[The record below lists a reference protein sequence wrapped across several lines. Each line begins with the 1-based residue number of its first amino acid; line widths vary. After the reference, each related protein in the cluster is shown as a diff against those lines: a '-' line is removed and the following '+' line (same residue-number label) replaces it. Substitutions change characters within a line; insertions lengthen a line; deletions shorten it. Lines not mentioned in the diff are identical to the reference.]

1 MKRKDRRIKEVME
14 WFKTAVSYKGEPF
27 VIDYEQAVAVAD
39 TSLNMIVVARAGSGK
54 TRTLVAKIVY
64 LVSVFGVKPEE
75 IIAFVFNANAATEIN
90 ERLSEMRVNGKQV
103 IDDIKIASTFHAFSR
118 QIVYGMCDGRAKCG
132 EILAE
137 RKDEYVLEI
146 VRRMMKEEKWR
157 ILVLSFIK
165 GMDGCLSDDGFYDE
179 SGLEPLSDSELEK
192 FSVMMVQFINRAQQ
206 RYLGGKMTVGEVAK
220 RYLNSGEVLEREE
233 IFIRLGVEVFRRYH
247 WYLLNSERGLKGF
260 SEYGTDFNLIVSWAS
275 KLIASRRPEVVELL
289 KGKKYIL
296 IDEYQD
302 FSQLF
307 LAAVMAIRS
316 VAVDA
321 KLFVVGDDWQA
332 INRFAGSDVEYFK
345 GFEKY
350 FPGGRRLEITTNYR
364 CDREVV
370 GRARKFMAKGMGEKG
385 EFRAFSKKMGKVMVV
400 NPQEVPCELP
410 VVKYDRRIGSGDLMY
425 AEMARRMLH
434 REPKR
439 KTVRYVKAVV
449 ELMRRE
455 KLAREIMILHR
466 NNETNL
472 EGVSLVDFTRGLR
485 WGLSC
490 VEAMTEEEFEARV
503 RVMTMHKSKG
513 LEAETVIILE
523 ADEGVIPK
531 THSDTILY
539 RMFGETEE
547 VALDDQKRLFYVAMT
562 RAKKRLYIMSEG
574 GGFVK
579 YLGRGVE
586 RWGE

>member
-1 MKRKDRRIKEVME
+1 M
-14 WFKTAVSYKGEPF
+14 F
-27 VIDYEQAVAVAD
+27 
-39 TSLNMIVVARAGSGK
+39 
-54 TRTLVAKIVY
+54 
-64 LVSVFGVKPEE
+64 
-75 IIAFVFNANAATEIN
+75 AFNTNAASEIN

-118 QIVYGMCDGRAKCG
+118 QIVYGMRDGRAKCG

-165 GMDGCLSDDGFYDE
+165 GVDGCLSDDEFYGE
-179 SGLEPLSDSELEK
+179 SGLESLSDSELEK
-192 FSVMMVQFINRAQQ
+192 FAAMMVQFINRAQQ

-220 RYLNSGEVLEREE
+220 KYLNSEEVLEREE

-275 KLIASRRPEVVELL
+275 KLIKSGRQEIREMLAN
-289 KGKKYIL
+289 KKYML

-307 LAAVMAIRS
+307 LAEIKAIRE
-316 VAVDA
+316 VARGA

-345 GFEKY
+345 EFEKY
-350 FPGGRRLEITTNYR
+350 FPTDVKRAEITTNYR

-370 GRARKFMAKGMGEKG
+370 DKARKFMKKAMKEKG
-385 EFRAFSKKMGKVMVV
+385 NFKAFSRKFGKVMVMNPRETEVGFALVPYDLRISVEDRLLREAVWQMDCVVV
-400 NPQEVPCELP
+400 N
-410 VVKYDRRIGSGDLMY
+410 KKM
-425 AEMARRMLH
+425 
-434 REPKR
+434 
-439 KTVRYVKAVV
+439 VRYLKVVV
-449 ELMRRE
+449 ELV
-455 KLAREIMILHR
+455 KKNLKAKDILFLHR
-466 NNETNL
+466 NNEMNIGGLSL
-472 EGVSLVDFTRGLR
+472 EKFGKGLR
-485 WGLSC
+485 WALDRLNIMNC
-490 VEAMTEEEFEARV
+490 DEFDNKV
-503 RVMTMHKSKG
+503 KIMTMHKSKG
-513 LEAETVIILE
+513 LEAEVVIILE

-531 THSDTILY
+531 THPDTLLY
-539 RMFGETEE
+539 RMFGETEGI
-547 VALDDQKRLFYVAMT
+547 ALNDQKRLFYVAMT
-562 RAKKRLYIMSEG
+562 RAKKRLYIISEG

-579 YLGRGVE
+579 YLGKTVAE
-586 RWGE
+586 

>member
-1 MKRKDRRIKEVME
+1 MKRKDKRIKEVME

-64 LVSVFGVKPEE
+64 LVSVCGVKPEE
-75 IIAFVFNANAATEIN
+75 IIAFVFNTNAATEIN

-118 QIVYGMCDGRAKCG
+118 QIVYGMRDGRAKCG

-165 GMDGCLSDDGFYDE
+165 GVDGCLSDDEFYGE
-179 SGLEPLSDSELEK
+179 SGLESLSDSELEK
-192 FSVMMVQFINRAQQ
+192 FAAMMVQFINRAQQ

-220 RYLNSGEVLEREE
+220 KYLNSEEVLEREE

-275 KLIASRRPEVVELL
+275 KLIKSGRQEIREMLAN
-289 KGKKYIL
+289 KKYML

-307 LAAVMAIRS
+307 LAEIKAIRE
-316 VAVDA
+316 VARGA

-345 GFEKY
+345 EFEKY
-350 FPGGRRLEITTNYR
+350 FPTDVKRAEITTNYR

-370 GRARKFMAKGMGEKG
+370 DKARKFMKKAMKEKG
-385 EFRAFSKKMGKVMVV
+385 NFKAFSRKFGKVMVMNPRETEVGFALVPYDLRISVEDRLLREAVWQMDCVVV
-400 NPQEVPCELP
+400 N
-410 VVKYDRRIGSGDLMY
+410 KKM
-425 AEMARRMLH
+425 
-434 REPKR
+434 
-439 KTVRYVKAVV
+439 VRYLKVVV
-449 ELMRRE
+449 ELV
-455 KLAREIMILHR
+455 KKNLKAKDILFLHR
-466 NNETNL
+466 NNEMNIGGLSL
-472 EGVSLVDFTRGLR
+472 EKFGKGLR
-485 WGLSC
+485 WALDRLNIMNC
-490 VEAMTEEEFEARV
+490 DEFDNKV
-503 RVMTMHKSKG
+503 KIMTMHKSKG
-513 LEAETVIILE
+513 LEAEVVIILE

-531 THSDTILY
+531 THPDTLLY
-539 RMFGETEE
+539 RMFGETEGI
-547 VALDDQKRLFYVAMT
+547 AL
-562 RAKKRLYIMSEG
+562 I
-574 GGFVK
+574 
-579 YLGRGVE
+579 
-586 RWGE
+586 

>member
-1 MKRKDRRIKEVME
+1 MKRKDKRIKEVME

-64 LVSVFGVKPEE
+64 LVSVCGVKPEE
-75 IIAFVFNANAATEIN
+75 IIAFVFNTNAATEIN

-118 QIVYGMCDGRAKCG
+118 QIVYGMRDGRAKCG

-165 GMDGCLSDDGFYDE
+165 GVDGCLSDDEFYGE
-179 SGLEPLSDSELEK
+179 SGLESLSDSELEK
-192 FSVMMVQFINRAQQ
+192 FAAMMVQFINRAQQ

-220 RYLNSGEVLEREE
+220 KYLNSEEVLEREE

-275 KLIASRRPEVVELL
+275 KLIKSGRQEIREMLAN
-289 KGKKYIL
+289 KKYML

-307 LAAVMAIRS
+307 LAEIKAIRE
-316 VAVDA
+316 VARGA

-345 GFEKY
+345 EFEKY
-350 FPGGRRLEITTNYR
+350 FPTDVKRAEITTNYR

-370 GRARKFMAKGMGEKG
+370 DKARKFMKKAMKEKG
-385 EFRAFSKKMGKVMVV
+385 NFKAFSRKFGKVMVMNPRETEVGFALVPYDLRISVEDRLLREAVWQMDCVVV
-400 NPQEVPCELP
+400 N
-410 VVKYDRRIGSGDLMY
+410 KKM
-425 AEMARRMLH
+425 
-434 REPKR
+434 
-439 KTVRYVKAVV
+439 VRYLKVVV
-449 ELMRRE
+449 ELV
-455 KLAREIMILHR
+455 KKNLKAKDILFLHR
-466 NNETNL
+466 NNEMNIGGLSL
-472 EGVSLVDFTRGLR
+472 EKFGKGLR
-485 WGLSC
+485 WALDRLNIMNC
-490 VEAMTEEEFEARV
+490 DEFDNKV
-503 RVMTMHKSKG
+503 KIMTMHKSKG
-513 LEAETVIILE
+513 LEAEVVIILE

-531 THSDTILY
+531 THPDTLLY
-539 RMFGETEE
+539 RMFGETEGI
-547 VALDDQKRLFYVAMT
+547 ALNDQKRLFYVAMT
-562 RAKKRLYIMSEG
+562 RAKKRLYIISEG

-579 YLGRGVE
+579 YLGKTVAE
-586 RWGE
+586 